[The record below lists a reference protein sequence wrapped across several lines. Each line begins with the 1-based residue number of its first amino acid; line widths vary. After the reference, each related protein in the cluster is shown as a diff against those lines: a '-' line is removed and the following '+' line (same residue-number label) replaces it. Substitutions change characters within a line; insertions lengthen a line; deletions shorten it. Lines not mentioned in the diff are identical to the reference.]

1 MKQSSLALMYFWPDS
16 RSTKISFC
24 IWGGGCKGQ
33 KAKVQVSRRLD

>member
-24 IWGGGCKGQ
+24 ILGGCKGQ